1 MALSEAP
8 GESGRFRSTAEHY
21 LAGRPA
27 YAALLIRRVAGL
39 VGLGREHDVLDLGC
53 GPGQL
58 ARAFAPLA
66 HAVVAMD
73 PEPAMLRVAT
83 EASAGIGTIR
93 FVHGGSADLAPGLGR
108 FRLVAMGRS
117 FHWMDRAATLRAL
130 DPLIRPGGAVAL
142 FHTEHAELPQNAWV
156 ARYNELRGRYAG
168 DDSRQPHR
176 TPSWVRHE
184 AFLLDSPFCCVE
196 ACAVLEQREVV
207 PDRLVERALSMSSS
221 SPERLGANVAALRRD
236 VESLCREVA
245 PDGRLTEVIRSS
257 ALVARRPHE
266 EGLP

>member
-1 MALSEAP
+1 MSGDS
-8 GESGRFRSTAEHY
+8 GESGRFGSTADHY

-27 YAALLIRRVAGL
+27 YADLLIRRVAAL
-39 VGLGREHDVLDLGC
+39 AGLGRGHDVLDLGC

-66 HAVVAMD
+66 RTVVAMD
-73 PEPAMLRVAT
+73 PEPEMLRVAT

-108 FRLVAMGRS
+108 FHLVVMGRS

-130 DPLIRPGGAVAL
+130 DGLIEPGGAVAL
-142 FHTEHAELPQNAWV
+142 FHTEHAELLENAWV
-156 ARYNELRGRYAG
+156 ARYNEVRRRYAE

-176 TPSWVRHE
+176 HAGWVRHE
-184 AFLLDSPFCCVE
+184 AFLLDSPFRCVE
-196 ACAVLEQREVV
+196 ACAVLERRAVAL
-207 PDRLVERALSMSSS
+207 DRLVDRALSMSSS
-221 SPERLGANVAALRRD
+221 SRERLGAKTAALEHD
-236 VESLCREVA
+236 IALLSREIA
-245 PDGRLTEVIRSS
+245 PEGQLTEVIRSS
-257 ALVARRPHE
+257 ALLARRPHE